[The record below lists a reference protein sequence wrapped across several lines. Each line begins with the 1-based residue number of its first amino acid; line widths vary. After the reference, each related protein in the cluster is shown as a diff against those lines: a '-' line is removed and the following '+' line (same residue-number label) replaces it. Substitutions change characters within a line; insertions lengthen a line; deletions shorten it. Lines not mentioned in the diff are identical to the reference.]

1 MRVEGGGDGGGVI
14 TASPQG
20 AVIRQEHGDRLR
32 LALLSEEQR
41 YLTQLKYWPWV
52 PNKTLSKQSDTPAP
66 AHEKVRSNSMFTA

>member
-41 YLTQLKYWPWV
+41 YLTQLK
-52 PNKTLSKQSDTPAP
+52 
-66 AHEKVRSNSMFTA
+66 H